1 MHASLRWVESAL
13 VVHGDDP
20 VGHLEP
26 IYSITTGFGSLAGR
40 QAFQQPALASE
51 LSRRLIISNASGVGR
66 WLDPDVVR
74 AAMLV
79 RIASL
84 ARGHSGVRP
93 VLVQTLADMLNA
105 DVLPAIPEFGSLG
118 ASGDLI
124 PLAHLAIVAT
134 RPTGDV
140 DPEEES
146 GEAWLDGCIVSG
158 LAAMQAAG
166 IERVVLG
173 PKEGLALVNGT
184 SFSTALAALA
194 LHDADRLVRTAEVTA
209 AMTIEALTGFGDAFV
224 QQLHE
229 ARGHEGQI
237 AAAAHLR
244 ALLAGSEFVDGGETS
259 DPTRQPPQD
268 AYSLRWLPQVH
279 GPVRETLAFGRGIVE
294 REINAATD
302 NPLIF
307 PDLPSTRRLK
317 AVSGGNFHAEYL
329 AFVSDFTAI
338 VTTEIGNIAE
348 RRLFRLDDGTLNRGL
363 PDMLVASEHVGIDC
377 GYMLPQYLAAALVSD
392 CKTLSHPDSVD
403 SIPTPTCANQEDHV
417 SMANNAGRHARQVV
431 GNIETV
437 VGIQLVMAAQALE
450 LRLQVS
456 GKGPGSLAPE
466 RVRYSNWS
474 APRPP
479 ATVAASTTSP
489 ATSSCTRASAPR
501 PSSSAPAP
509 SWTLSPSTCAG
520 TSPPE
525 AGPSGRD
532 HPHRHGAPAAQR
544 VVQVVPR
551 LSDELDPRDALGQL
565 GEQDVHLQPG
575 DGLADALVDPHAEGE
590 VSTGVPGDTVLVGV
604 VAPPPRIAVRRSH
617 MKRTIL
623 VSSGSARPWKSM
635 SRPVVRK
642 KDWNGESY
650 RKASSTAN
658 FVRAGFEC
666 RRAHWS
672 GFAARHWTALPMAK
686 TVVSTPADSSA
697 RTSRVASSGVMVPLS
712 AYPQIC
718 APSPSGVRFSR
729 AQLVMTQSMVRS
741 PSAKKASY
749 RASSGPNWL
758 KFIAPCASRFSSR
771 PSRGMPTASPKTS
784 IGNSW
789 AISVTASNSRCRTSS
804 STSRSATTS
813 NWARRLR
820 TLRGEMTP
828 AMAVRSGVCTGGSES
843 RMPCGRQDGWWW
855 KFRGPTPAPEMKVSW
870 SSRISRQGA
879 NRVKAWTAY
888 FSSHTT
894 GPASRIRSNSG

>member
-1 MHASLRWVESAL
+1 MIEQVVVGTKPLTLEDLVAVARCGAEVQLAPEAVEAMNASLRWVESAL

-26 IYSITTGFGSLAGR
+26 IYSINTGFGSLAGR
-40 QAFQQPALASE
+40 QAFQQPALAGE
-51 LSRRLIISNASGVGR
+51 LSRRLIISNASGIGR

-105 DVLPAIPEFGSLG
+105 DVLPAVPEFGSLG

-140 DPEEES
+140 DPEEDS
-146 GEAWLDGCIVSG
+146 GEAWLDGGIVSG

-224 QQLHE
+224 PQLHE

-244 ALLAGSEFVDGGETS
+244 ALLVGSEFVDGGATS

-268 AYSLRWLPQVH
+268 AYSLRCVPQVH

-294 REINAATD
+294 HEINAATD

-307 PDLPSTRRLK
+307 PDLPSSRRLK
-317 AVSGGNFHAEYL
+317 AVSGGNFHAEYI

-338 VTTEIGNIAE
+338 VTTEVGNIAE

-403 SIPTPTCANQEDHV
+403 SIPTCANQEDHV

-431 GNIETV
+431 ANIETV
-437 VGIQLVMAAQALE
+437 VGIELVMAAQALE

-456 GKGPGSLAPE
+456 GKGPEALAPATRAVLE
-466 RVRYSNWS
+466 RVR
-474 APRPP
+474 
-479 ATVAASTTSP
+479 AT
-489 ATSSCTRASAPR
+489 ATSDGRGIDHITR
-501 PSSSAPAP
+501 
-509 SWTLSPSTCAG
+509 
-520 TSPPE
+520 
-525 AGPSGRD
+525 D
-532 HPHRHGAPAAQR
+532 
-544 VVQVVPR
+544 VVMY
-551 LSDELDPRDALGQL
+551 
-565 GEQDVHLQPG
+565 
-575 DGLADALVDPHAEGE
+575 
-590 VSTGVPGDTVLVGV
+590 
-604 VAPPPRIAVRRSH
+604 PRI
-617 MKRTIL
+617 
-623 VSSGSARPWKSM
+623 
-635 SRPVVRK
+635 
-642 KDWNGESY
+642 
-650 RKASSTAN
+650 
-658 FVRAGFEC
+658 RA
-666 RRAHWS
+666 
-672 GFAARHWTALPMAK
+672 AADL
-686 TVVSTPADSSA
+686 
-697 RTSRVASSGVMVPLS
+697 
-712 AYPQIC
+712 
-718 APSPSGVRFSR
+718 
-729 AQLVMTQSMVRS
+729 
-741 PSAKKASY
+741 
-749 RASSGPNWL
+749 
-758 KFIAPCASRFSSR
+758 
-771 PSRGMPTASPKTS
+771 
-784 IGNSW
+784 
-789 AISVTASNSRCRTSS
+789 
-804 STSRSATTS
+804 
-813 NWARRLR
+813 
-820 TLRGEMTP
+820 
-828 AMAVRSGVCTGGSES
+828 VRSGAVLDAVAEHV
-843 RMPCGRQDGWWW
+843 RQH
-855 KFRGPTPAPEMKVSW
+855 V
-870 SSRISRQGA
+870 
-879 NRVKAWTAY
+879 TA
-888 FSSHTT
+888 
-894 GPASRIRSNSG
+894 